1 MPAPAASPAPLS
13 PAQLQDLSDARR
25 RAAKIRRAGA
35 VAAFDGWTMAF
46 FALVTLLGGLVSFSL
61 VGLILGAGLGAIA
74 YNELRA
80 RALLLGFNSRAPRIL
95 ALNQIALGI
104 LIMAYA
110 VVSLYQG
117 LAAPIS
123 AQLQSGDP
131 ETDAMIGSLSRTII
145 VALYASLA
153 VFAIVGPG
161 LTAWY
166 YLSRA
171 KHLDRFIKDTPP
183 WVVQVLRL

>member
-13 PAQLQDLSDARR
+13 AAQLQDLSGARR
-25 RAAKIRRAGA
+25 RAAKIRRAAA
-35 VAAFDGWTMAF
+35 VAAFDGWTMAC
-46 FALVTLLGGLVSFSL
+46 FAVITLFGGLLTLSF
-61 VGLILGAGLGAIA
+61 VGLALGAGLGGIA
-74 YNELRA
+74 FNELRA
-80 RALLLGFNSRAPRIL
+80 RALLLRFNPRAPRIL

-117 LAAPIS
+117 LAAPVG

-131 ETDAMIGSLSRTII
+131 EMDAMIGSLSRTII
-145 VALYASLA
+145 IALYGSIA
-153 VFAIVGPG
+153 VFAIVAPG